1 MNKEQVKK
9 YQIGWNNQLDIGE
22 KKQQRIFSQYL
33 RKQYFIGVDRFLI
46 SRQIENTDDLFA
58 INDFIDFF
66 KNLYVDIGLRMAN
79 WYSNNHKKYLT
90 KNFHDDQLD
99 LWQQKF
105 SFIGETI
112 AAQRVV
118 SVSGNRKKELIKV
131 LGRFMSLPDFQV
143 MNEVPAGRLL
153 RKKFRQLSVSNA
165 KRIIRTESVNAG
177 NFATNQSAIDI
188 FGAQNL
194 KKQWIASLDDRT
206 RNAHAQVNGQVV
218 NMNEKFVVMGEL
230 LAHPGDSAGSAGN
243 VINCRC
249 TNAPVPI

>member
-1 MNKEQVKK
+1 MNKEQIKK

-22 KKQQRIFSQYL
+22 KNQQRLFSQYL
-33 RKQYFIGVDRFLI
+33 RKQYFIGAERFLI
-46 SRQIENTDDLFA
+46 SRQIENTDDLFK
-58 INDFIDFF
+58 INDFVNLY

-105 SFIGETI
+105 SYIGETV

-118 SVSGNRKKELIKV
+118 IVSGNRKKELIKV

-218 NMNEKFVVMGEL
+218 NMNEKFVVMGEM

>member
-1 MNKEQVKK
+1 MNKKQIQQ
-9 YQIGWNNQLDIGE
+9 YQTGWNKQLDIGE
-22 KKQQRIFSQYL
+22 NKQQRLFSQYL

-46 SRQIENTDDLFA
+46 SRQIENVDDLFT
-58 INDFIDFF
+58 INDFIDLY
-66 KNLYVDIGLRMAN
+66 KNLYVDIGLRMAS
-79 WYSNNHKKYLT
+79 WYANNYQKYLT
-90 KNFHDDQLD
+90 KNFHNDQLD
-99 LWQQKF
+99 IWQQKF
-105 SFIGETI
+105 AFIGETI

-118 SVSGNRKKELIKV
+118 TVSGNRKKELINV
-131 LGRFMSLPDFQV
+131 LKRFMAIPDFQV

-194 KKQWIASLDDRT
+194 KKQWIAALDERT
-206 RNAHAQVNGQVV
+206 RIAHAEANGQIVD
-218 NMNEKFVVMGEL
+218 MNEKFIVKGEL
-230 LAHPGDSAGSAGN
+230 LSHPGDSAGSAGN

>member
-58 INDFIDFF
+58 INDFIDLY

>member
-1 MNKEQVKK
+1 MNKEQIKK

-22 KKQQRIFSQYL
+22 KNQQRLFSQYL
-33 RKQYFIGVDRFLI
+33 RKQYFIGAERFLI
-46 SRQIENTDDLFA
+46 SRQIENTDDLFK
-58 INDFIDFF
+58 INDFVNLY

-105 SFIGETI
+105 SYIGETV

-118 SVSGNRKKELIKV
+118 IVSGNRKKELIKV

-177 NFATNQSAIDI
+177 NSATNQSAIDI

-218 NMNEKFVVMGEL
+218 NMNAKFVVMGEM